1 MKCNMP
7 GWFLAL
13 PVLAL
18 IWGLAVQGER
28 GHIISDLEQRAEA
41 ALKQR
46 DLSWAQARFNVTEGR
61 LSGAAYS
68 EKEQREALQIVKH
81 VWGVWDIKDETALV
95 AMAPNYVWGAAVKTD
110 HLLLTGYVPNENTRR
125 QILKVARRR
134 FPGHTV
140 QDKMR
145 PARGVPGQ
153 AVWIDG
159 INFGLRQLTQLKRG
173 GRVDLNGT
181 KLGVTGEAESI
192 VAYRTIKGDFHRR
205 LPSGIKLAK
214 DQVAPPRVSPFT
226 WSAAYRANQVELA
239 GHVPSGKIRD
249 TIIEVAKES
258 FPKAAIVDKM
268 TEATGAPANWVK
280 AISTLLRSMAKL
292 EASNARIVD
301 QRITVDGLATKEL
314 TSERVASALQVGT
327 PDGFRLTHKI
337 DFREPTLPT
346 ISPFTTSIV
355 VDGEKITL
363 SGYAPHE
370 RGRQRLVAAA
380 NKRLPKLEVVD
391 ALFYANGA
399 PAGWLTC
406 ADAGILGLSRLDKGR
421 AELSGAILKLV
432 GETRDEKTATNLPA
446 TVRAAANRACK
457 DTIEIKIKTPPEP
470 NLTWQAL
477 SIDKRIEFSGE
488 IIDSAVKTALLTDAK
503 KLFPKFKI
511 VDNMRVN
518 PGRSAKWV
526 KVVRLGL
533 QQLAKMRSGLARLDG
548 LVLTLDGIAPDTA
561 VATQVKSR
569 IERGIAAGYSG
580 QTVIQ
585 VKSDA
590 MIWSEQE
597 AKRKSQAAARD
608 TDRKKEDAAKRAAS
622 LKEIQRRAA
631 EAAAKALAEAE
642 ARQRK
647 ADEAVARRKAQAIAK
662 QKAKEAEAR
671 HKQEALAIAARCK
684 RELNEIVQNG
694 TIRFEVNSNRLL
706 PNSTSTLD
714 KLIETYRGCPNARLE
729 IAGHTDSTG
738 GEQSNQSLSQ
748 NRAEAVLNYF
758 VAKGLPRVKFSARGY
773 GETRPRVSNDTAANR
788 AQNRRIEFDVISN

>member
-1 MKCNMP
+1 MKCNML

-18 IWGLAVQGER
+18 IWGLAVKGER
-28 GHIISDLEQRAEA
+28 GQIISDLEQRAEA
-41 ALKQR
+41 ALKQQ
-46 DLSWAQARFNVTEGR
+46 DLSWARARFNVTEGR

-68 EKEQREALQIVKH
+68 EPERRQALRIVKQ

-95 AMAPNYVWGAAVKTD
+95 KKAPNYVWGAAVQND
-110 HLLLTGYVPNENTRR
+110 HLLLTGYVPNESARR
-125 QILKVARRR
+125 QILQVARQQ

-140 QDKMR
+140 RDNMR
-145 PARGVPGQ
+145 PARGAPGQ
-153 AVWIDG
+153 DIWIGG
-159 INFGLRQLTQLKRG
+159 ISFGLRQLMQLKRG

-181 KLGVTGEAESI
+181 QLGVSGEAENI

-205 LPSGIKLAK
+205 LPNGIRLAK
-214 DQVAPPRVSPFT
+214 DQVTPPRVSPFT
-226 WSAAYRANQVELA
+226 WSATYKANQVELA
-239 GHVPSGKIRD
+239 GHVPSGKLRD
-249 TIIEVAKES
+249 RIIEVAKEA

-268 TEATGAPANWVK
+268 TEATGAPADWIK
-280 AISTLLRSMAKL
+280 AISTLLRNMAKL
-292 EASNARIVD
+292 EVSNARIVD
-301 QRITVDGLATKEL
+301 QSVTFDGMATKEL

-337 DFREPTLPT
+337 AFREPTLPT
-346 ISPFTTSIV
+346 ITPFTTSIE
-355 VDGEKITL
+355 VDGKKVTL
-363 SGYAPHE
+363 SGYVPDE

-380 NKRLPKLEVVD
+380 KKHLPKLGVVD
-391 ALFYANGA
+391 ALSYANGA
-399 PAGWLTC
+399 PAGWFTC
-406 ADAGILGLSRLDKGR
+406 ADAGMLGLSRLDTGR
-421 AELSGAILKLV
+421 AELSGAILKLS
-432 GETRDEKTATNLPA
+432 GETRDEKTATSLPA
-446 TVRAAANRACK
+446 AVRAAANRACK

-470 NLTWQAL
+470 KLTWQAL
-477 SIDKRIEFSGE
+477 SIDNRIEFSGE
-488 IIDSAVKTALLTDAK
+488 VIDSAVQQALLSDAK

-518 PGRSAKWV
+518 PGRSTKWP

-533 QQLAKMRSGLARLDG
+533 GQLAKMRSGLARLDG
-548 LVLTLDGIAPDTA
+548 MVLTLDGIAPDTA

-569 IERGIAAGYSG
+569 IERGVAAGYSG

-597 AKRKSQAAARD
+597 AKRKSKAASQDAE
-608 TDRKKEDAAKRAAS
+608 RKKENAAKRAAS

-642 ARQRK
+642 ARKRKAEEAEAQRK
-647 ADEAVARRKAQAIAK
+647 AEAIAK

-671 HKQEALAIAARCK
+671 RKAEALAVAARCK
-684 RELNEIVQNG
+684 RELNVIAQNG
-694 TIRFEVNSNRLL
+694 EIRFEVNSNRLT

-714 KLIETYRGCPNARLE
+714 KLIETYRGCPNTRLE

-738 GEQSNQSLSQ
+738 SDQSNQRLSQ
-748 NRAEAVLNYF
+748 NRAEAVLGYF
-758 VAKGLPRVKFSARGY
+758 VGKGLPRDKFIARGY
-773 GETRPRVSNDTAANR
+773 GESQPRVPNDSAANR
-788 AQNRRIEFDVISN
+788 ALNRRIEFDVISN